1 MPLTVEGH
9 NASVS
14 FDGENL
20 TIIRGG
26 IPQQY
31 PWKAISGIE
40 IINPSPEHE
49 GVLVFLVQQPDGRIT
64 TMPNNPQEAAVSPW
78 CIFFTDD
85 QNDSIYRFAE
95 QTKDEIGRRK
105 ASEQHPGQVR
115 PVKTPVYKLWW
126 FWVLVVLGLF
136 FLSAMIS
143 SVDNSGSSA
152 SNSSSSSS
160 APSPSASAS
169 SSSPAKKARE
179 LTGIEVS
186 YAGSMA
192 DGTQIDDQNSGILVR
207 AKYDDGSSEK
217 VTGWRVQNPGAIN
230 YNGEAAFVIE
240 YEGQTAELK
249 LTADPP
255 TEYKNALVQANQY
268 SSMMHMSK
276 KGIYDQ
282 LTSEYGEQ
290 FPADA
295 AQWAV
300 DHMHADWNA
309 NALETAKRYRDQL
322 HMSTEAIRDQLTSPY
337 GEQFTQDEAN
347 YAIEHLND

>member
-1 MPLTVEGH
+1 MMPLTVEGH

-20 TIIRGG
+20 TVIRGG

-31 PWKAISGIE
+31 PWRAVSGIE

-49 GVLVFLVQQPDGRIT
+49 GVLV
-64 TMPNNPQEAAVSPW
+64 
-78 CIFFTDD
+78 
-85 QNDSIYRFAE
+85 
-95 QTKDEIGRRK
+95 
-105 ASEQHPGQVR
+105 
-115 PVKTPVYKLWW
+115 
-126 FWVLVVLGLF
+126 VLGLF
-136 FLSAMIS
+136 FISAMIS
-143 SVDNSGSSA
+143 SIDNSGSSA
-152 SNSSSSSS
+152 SNSSPSSST
-160 APSPSASAS
+160 PSPSASAS
-169 SSSPAKKARE
+169 SSSPTKKARE

-217 VTGWRVQNPGAIN
+217 VTGWKVQNPGAIN
-230 YNGEAAFVIE
+230 YNGETAFVIE

-282 LTSEYGEQ
+282 LMSEYGEQ